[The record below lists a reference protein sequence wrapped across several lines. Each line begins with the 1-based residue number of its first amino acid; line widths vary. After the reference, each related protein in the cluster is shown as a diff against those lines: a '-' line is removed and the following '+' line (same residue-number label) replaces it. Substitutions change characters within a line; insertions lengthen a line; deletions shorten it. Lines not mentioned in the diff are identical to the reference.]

1 MNLLVS
7 IVRIGDTIWK
17 LKKTD
22 KTILLSSD
30 FEQKQ
35 LMVDV
40 FFQLASVILHAAKE
54 LEYVKTFYPNNSIM
68 LREDTVGEDLLRLKY
83 NELKEI
89 DIATNKCAISLNQ
102 KQFKAMVDDLYNAIN
117 NFVTWEDFDAHNYDP
132 AFLNIMLAEEL
143 PYICDEKI
151 VEMHLDDLAVPHVP
165 YHPNGPETVPLRECV
180 RVNSLRGKIDIDSFN
195 RRKSNHYGQS
205 NSMRLQ
211 SILQMVIEQ
220 GYPFDN
226 EYITI
231 FSTSNLIVDGWH
243 RASCL
248 YYLYG
253 NISVPVKVIMLNK
266 K

>member
-1 MNLLVS
+1 MKSIVS

-17 LKKTD
+17 LKKTA
-22 KTILLSSD
+22 KTILFSSD
-30 FEQKQ
+30 LEQKQ

-54 LEYVKTFYPNNSIM
+54 LEYVKTFYANSSIM
-68 LREDTVGEDLLRLKY
+68 LREDTVGENLLRLKY

-89 DIATNKCAISLNQ
+89 DISTNKCSISLNQ
-102 KQFKAMVDDLYNAIN
+102 KQFKAMVDDLYTAIN

-132 AFLNIMLAEEL
+132 AFLNVMLAEEL
-143 PYICDEKI
+143 PYICGEKI
-151 VEMHLDDLAVPHVP
+151 VNMHLDDLAVPHVP
-165 YHPNGPETVPLRECV
+165 YQPNVPETVPLRECV
-180 RVNSLRGKIDIDSFN
+180 RVNSLREKVDIDSFN

-205 NSMRLQ
+205 NSMRLK
-211 SILQMVIEQ
+211 SILQMIIDQ
-220 GYPFDN
+220 GYPFNN

-231 FSTSNLIVDGWH
+231 FSTSNLVVDGWH

-253 NISVPVKVIMLNK
+253 NISVPVKVIILDK